1 VAKVTRWCIHRTEAG
16 RLPTQSARMNTSI
29 RIAAALGALSLALA
43 AQAAPGHDAPAGKGK
58 GRPVAASKAQQQ
70 DWGIAGDPR
79 AVRRTIEI
87 SMSDSMRFSPST
99 LQVREGET
107 VRLVVV
113 NRGKVMHELVIG
125 TRKVLDA
132 HAALMR
138 RFPNMDHDEPH
149 SAHVQPGRRQSL
161 VWTFNRPGDFAFAC
175 LIPGHYEAG
184 MVGKIKVMARKH

>member
-1 VAKVTRWCIHRTEAG
+1 
-16 RLPTQSARMNTSI
+16 MNTRT
-29 RIAAALGALSLALA
+29 RIAAAFATLALA
-43 AQAAPGHDAPAGKGK
+43 AAAQAGPGHDAPAGKGK
-58 GRPVAASKAQQQ
+58 GKPAAAAAKAQQQ

-87 SMSDSMRFSPST
+87 SMSDTMRFTPST

-113 NRGKVMHELVIG
+113 NRGKTMHELVIG
-125 TRKVLDA
+125 TPKVLDA

-138 RFPNMDHDEPH
+138 RFPHMEHDEPH

-161 VWTFNRPGDFAFAC
+161 VWTFNRAGDFAFAC

-184 MVGKIKVMARKH
+184 MVGKIKVMARKR